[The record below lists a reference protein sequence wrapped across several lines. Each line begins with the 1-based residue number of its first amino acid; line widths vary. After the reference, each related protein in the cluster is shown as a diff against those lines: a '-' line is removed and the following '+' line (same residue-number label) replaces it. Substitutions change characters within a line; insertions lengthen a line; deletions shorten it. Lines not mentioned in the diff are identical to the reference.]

1 VLFDEEDKKRPGKG
15 PKPLDK
21 MSIEELEE
29 YIQELKAEI
38 VRVEK
43 DIAKKKAHR
52 DAASSI
58 FKS

>member
-1 VLFDEEDKKRPGKG
+1 MLIDEEDKRPVKG

-21 MSIEELEE
+21 MSVEELED
-29 YIQELKAEI
+29 YIQDLKTEI

-43 DIAKKKAHR
+43 DIAKKKAH
-52 DAASSI
+52 AAAAASI